1 MFLHFS
7 LQAFGLALMR
17 NRPYK
22 EEEIK
27 AKHNKDREPP
37 SEQFTQDF
45 KPFHWKASKMEK
57 ELVVVKN
64 GKYQ

>member
-27 AKHNKDREPP
+27 TKHNKDREPP

-45 KPFHWKASKMEK
+45 KPFH
-57 ELVVVKN
+57 
-64 GKYQ
+64 